1 MSIALLVIYGSCL
14 LFIFFYSLVQLN
26 LVLNYRKNL
35 GNDQDQEATMHSVYG
50 GESDWPIVTIQ
61 LPVFNELYVVER
73 LIDSV
78 AAIEYPRERLEV
90 QVLDDS
96 TDESFDIAAQKVEE
110 WRKKGLDI
118 IHVKRPERIGF
129 KAGALAYG
137 LNRAKGEFTAIFD
150 ADFVPEPDFLLRTLP
165 SFEGERVGV
174 VQTRWEHLN
183 EDYSLLTR
191 LQAFGLNAHFSVEQK
206 GRNDSEHFINF
217 NGTAGVWRNE
227 CIQDA
232 GGWESDTLTEDLDL
246 SYRAQLKG
254 WKFVYKEKIGSP
266 AELPAAMT
274 ALKNQQYRWTKGA
287 AECAVKNLPR
297 VMRSKG
303 VPFGTKVHALF
314 HLMSSFIFVCVIA
327 TAILSVPMLLIKFQS
342 PELDIVFKVASL
354 FLLSFFI
361 LAFFYWTSVRHG
373 QSDKYRTFG
382 EFVMLFPL
390 FLSVSMGLSLHNAI
404 AVIEGYIGRKTPFVR
419 TPKFSIE
426 SSSDTFKGNRYLAQ
440 RIHPLTFV
448 ELFLTLYFLGG
459 IALAFYL
466 QDFGLIP
473 FHLMLCMG
481 FGLVSFYSLRHS
493 RT

>member
-1 MSIALLVIYGSCL
+1 MSIALLVIYGACL
-14 LFIFFYSLVQLN
+14 LFIFFYSLVQLS
-26 LVLNYRKNL
+26 LVVTYRKNL
-35 GNDQDQEATMHSVYG
+35 GKEQDLESTMLSVYG
-50 GESDWPIVTIQ
+50 AEEEWPLVTIQ

-78 AAIEYPRERLEV
+78 ATIEYPWTKLEV

-96 TDESFDIAAQKVEE
+96 TDESFDIAAKKVKE
-110 WRKKGLDI
+110 WQARGLDI
-118 IHVKRPERIGF
+118 SHVQRAERVGF

-137 LNRAKGEFTAIFD
+137 LEKSKGEFTAIFD
-150 ADFVPEPDFLLRTLP
+150 ADFVPEAEFLLRTLP
-165 SFEGERVGV
+165 SFQDERVGL

-191 LQAFGLNAHFSVEQK
+191 LQAFGLNAHFSIEQK
-206 GRNDSEHFINF
+206 GRNALEHFINF
-217 NGTAGVWRNE
+217 NGTAGVWRNT
-227 CIQDA
+227 CIAEA

-254 WKFVYKEKIGSP
+254 WKFIYKEKIGSP

-297 VMRSKG
+297 VIKSKG
-303 VPFGTKVHALF
+303 VSFRTKVHALF

-327 TAILSVPMLLIKFQS
+327 TAVLSVPMLLIKFQS

-361 LAFFYWTSVRHG
+361 LAYFYWTSVRYG

-382 EFVMLFPL
+382 KFLMLFPL

-404 AVIEGYIGRKTPFVR
+404 AVLEGYIGRKTPFVR

-426 SSSDTFKGNRYLAQ
+426 SSDDSFKGNRYLA
-440 RIHPLTFV
+440 RHIHPLTFV
-448 ELFLTLYFLGG
+448 EIFLTVYFLGG
-459 IALAFYL
+459 IGLAFYL
-466 QDFGLIP
+466 KDFGLIP
-473 FHLMLCMG
+473 FHLMLCFG
-481 FGLVSFYSLRHS
+481 FGIVSFYSLRHS
-493 RT
+493 RA